1 MLASATMMLHAG
13 PALFGLPGHWE
24 VIIILLLILLLFGG
38 KKLPEMARGLARGLR
53 SFKDELKGV
62 KTDVEGDEDERKP
75 AESGEEPSE
84 PDKGKPSKKDEGERQ
99 SAEKQDDSEGPSR
112 PS

>member
-1 MLASATMMLHAG
+1 MLASATMTLHVG
-13 PALFGLPGHWE
+13 LALFGLPGHWE

-62 KTDVEGDEDERKP
+62 KTDIEGEEGEEENV
-75 AESGEEPSE
+75 ESGQKPSSAEKPEPSE
-84 PDKGKPSKKDEGERQ
+84 KSDETQGTQEQDSSENPS
-99 SAEKQDDSEGPSR
+99 
-112 PS
+112 